1 MSGDF
6 SRKTFNPKKH
16 YSGVLKQQGRV
27 DLDADWNEE
36 LDILQ
41 HRTNTE
47 TKDVIGA
54 SGVPKKGNS
63 FKITAAVGAGDININ
78 PGHIYVGGLLCELEE
93 TNAATTYFKQPYY
106 PNPDTTNFDTLT
118 LSPPAYQLK
127 DGTYIVYAD
136 AWQREVNYLDD
147 PLIHEVA
154 LGEADTAT
162 RLQNVWQ
169 VKMLAVAAAAGIN
182 CKTNF
187 PEWNNII
194 AEPTGKLN
202 AQTKK
207 VDDPTNPCV
216 LPPQA
221 GYKRLE
227 NQLYRV
233 EIQKGGTLANTRFKW
248 SRENASVETTI
259 DWVDGSILTVRDI
272 GKDEVLGFAGGQWVE
287 VVDEETTLKGTP
299 PQLIQILSVNA
310 ALREITLTT
319 SVIPNKN
326 NGKLKLRRWDQTV
339 ASATADGLTAA
350 AGWTDIEDGIQVSFS
365 AGTYRAGDYWLI
377 PARTATGEIE
387 WPPYEIPNTSPVEQA
402 PLGTKHS
409 YCRLAL
415 LKVTST
421 PSGKMVDVEDC
432 RPLFP
437 SLTEICAEDICFN
450 NTNCEFPSGA
460 DNVQEA
466 LDLLCAAN
474 DLRSHNKYMH
484 GFGVIC
490 GLKVKCSPN
499 RAKVIIEKGNA
510 LDCEGNM
517 IQVKMQNGLPYD
529 LVKVATEK
537 NLLDKSGN
545 GKLCLSIAR
554 AQNKAVAFTVEEFTP
569 QSFWDTVLEGTLLKD
584 FYEEC
589 IKNLIDFFKQQFPFP
604 MTDVAPV
611 PVQQRRL
618 TAFINL
624 FAQLI
629 NSKTGPYG
637 YISGD
642 LTKEAPEAEGE
653 ENLSSRPKEDELLRK
668 FYHDLKAMLASETFC
683 AMYDNDDPYPDYILD
698 KGLDTIFGTSLKLHH
713 RLRVSPS
720 GKIAYTCGANNK
732 VYVYDLAKKE
742 MIQASDFP
750 SAPNIKL
757 QDIAISENGDTI
769 FGVGLQDDKDSVF
782 AQGKIESSGLIKWGN
797 PSSKP
802 GVKCISLG
810 VTKGSRLFVTGRS
823 QGLFEIK
830 GIGTAAFT
838 MSLFKAFNATG
849 ILSVGIDAGVMIA
862 ANDSSRNVGT
872 ESTSFTQYIIFGL
885 IQSTGGQITIPLG
898 GDDIANDVFVFNN
911 TVYATGATAG
921 AGRIIGAF
929 NINNGSSVRQPPIPL
944 GANSYVRLAVYSTAN
959 TGDYLL
965 ASLSDELKVI
975 RAKLTGEKF
984 EMDGKFRI
992 PVQPFPMAL
1001 LVDKKTQQGYALN
1014 TFVNTITSMDMAIVF
1029 HNSPAPDYTFE
1040 PPINLSSYRDSAM
1053 EAYKDVLSH
1062 LLQYLKDCFCDKF
1075 IIDCPECDQEDKV
1088 YLGCIEVRNFKVYH
1102 ICNFSKRKYVKS
1114 FRTVEYWLST
1124 VPILPVVKLAFT
1136 KFCCSVFDTG
1146 SKNAGKP

>member
-47 TKDVIGA
+47 TNDVIGA

-63 FKITAAVGAGDININ
+63 FRITSAVGAGDFSIN
-78 PGHIYVGGLLCELEE
+78 PGHIYVGGLLCELEQ
-93 TNAATTYFKQPYY
+93 TNTQTTYFKQPYY
-106 PNPDTTNFDTLT
+106 PNPDTTNFDTIT

-147 PLIHEVA
+147 PLMHEVA

-169 VKMLAVAAAAGIN
+169 VKMLAVAAAAGVK
-182 CKTNF
+182 CKTDF
-187 PEWNNII
+187 PEWQSLI
-194 AEPTGKLN
+194 AAPTGKLN

-207 VDDPTNPCV
+207 VTDPANPCV
-216 LPPQA
+216 LPPKA
-221 GYKRLE
+221 GYQRLE

-233 EIQKGGTLANTRFKW
+233 EIQKGGSLVNTRFKW
-248 SRENASVETTI
+248 SRENASVETVI
-259 DWVDGSILTVRDI
+259 ESINGSILKVRNV

-299 PQLIQILSVNA
+299 PQLIKILSVNA

-339 ASATADGLTAA
+339 VAATADGLEAT

-365 AGTYRAGDYWLI
+365 PGTYRAGDYWLI

-387 WPPYEIPNTSPVEQA
+387 WPPYEIPNLSPVEQV
-402 PLGTKHS
+402 PLGIKHY

-421 PSGKMVDVEDC
+421 PSGKMINVEDC

-460 DNVQEA
+460 NNVQEA

-474 DLRSHNKYMH
+474 DLRSHNKYLH

-499 RAKVIIEKGNA
+499 RSKVIIEKGNA

-529 LVKVATEK
+529 LVKVAMEK

-545 GKLCLSIAR
+545 GKLCLSIA
-554 AQNKAVAFTVEEFTP
+554 QGPNKGVEFTVEEFAP
-569 QSFWDTVLEGTLLKD
+569 KSFWDTVLEGTLLKD

-589 IKNLIDFFKQQFPFP
+589 IKNLIDFFKQQFPFKF
-604 MTDVAPV
+604 TDVAPV
-611 PVQQRRL
+611 PVEQRRL
-618 TAFINL
+618 TAMLNL
-624 FAQLI
+624 FIQLV

-642 LTKEAPEAEGE
+642 PFKEPAEAEGE
-653 ENLSSRPKEDELLRK
+653 ATLSSRPKEDELLRK
-668 FYHDLKAMLASETFC
+668 FYHDLKSKLASETFC

-698 KGLDTIFGTSLKLHH
+698 TGLDTIFGTSLQFHH
-713 RLRVSPS
+713 RLRLSPS
-720 GKIAYTCGANNK
+720 GKFAYTCGTANNK
-732 VYVYDLAKKE
+732 VYVYNLETKE
-742 MIQASDFP
+742 MIQSSNFP
-750 SAPNIKL
+750 SAPNIQL
-757 QDIAISENGDTI
+757 QDIAISEKGDVI
-769 FGVGLQDDKDSVF
+769 YGVGLQDGKDSFF
-782 AQGKIESSGLIKWGN
+782 AEGKLASNGSINWGN
-797 PSSKP
+797 PSVSTGNKF
-802 GVKCISLG
+802 ISLG
-810 VTKGSRLFVTGRS
+810 VAAGKRLFATGRS
-823 QGLFEIK
+823 RGLFEIK
-830 GIGTAAFT
+830 GIGTAAFAAN
-838 MSLFKAFNATG
+838 LLRPFNATG
-849 ILSVGIDAGVMIA
+849 ILNVGVGRDQVIA
-862 ANDSSRNVGT
+862 AVNASQNST
-872 ESTSFTQYIIFGL
+872 ETTAFTQYIIFSPG
-885 IQSTGGQITIPLG
+885 QQGAGGQVTIPLAG
-898 GDDIANDVFVFNN
+898 EDIANDVFVFNN

-929 NINNGSSVRQPPIPL
+929 SMSGSTVRQPPIPI
-944 GANSYVRLAVYSTAN
+944 GANSYVRLAVYSGGN
-959 TGDYLL
+959 TGDFLL

-975 RAKLTGEKF
+975 RAKLVGEKF
-984 EMDGKFRI
+984 ELDSKFRI

-1001 LVDKKTQQGYALN
+1001 VVDKKTGHGYALN
-1014 TFVNTITSMDMAIVF
+1014 TFVNTLTSMNMAQVF
-1029 HNSPAPDYTFE
+1029 HNSPAPDYTHE
-1040 PPINLSSYRDSAM
+1040 PPLNISAYRDAAI

-1075 IIDCPECDQEDKV
+1075 IIDCPECDEDDKV
-1088 YLGCIEVRNFKVYH
+1088 YLGCMEVRNFKVYH

-1124 VPILPVVKLAFT
+1124 VPVLPVVKLAFT
-1136 KFCCSVFDTG
+1136 KFCCTVFDTG
-1146 SKNAGKP
+1146 GKNAGKP